1 MDNGLIFPYRR
12 NIVRAEA
19 SDAKHA
25 RLIVVFGSWS
35 AESVTQSC
43 SRQAA
48 EGRRKVALLGFGYP
62 RAKCVGLNVGKS
74 AFCMFET

>member
-25 RLIVVFGSWS
+25 RLIVVFASWL

-48 EGRRKVALLGFGYP
+48 EGRRKVAHPTRWLSW
-62 RAKCVGLNVGKS
+62 AKRVGRHIGKS
-74 AFCMFET
+74 VWHVG

>member
-19 SDAKHA
+19 SDAEHA
-25 RLIVVFGSWS
+25 RSVGVFGSLL

-62 RAKCVGLNVGKS
+62 RAKCVGRSVGKS
-74 AFCMFET
+74 AFLVSET

>member
-12 NIVRAEA
+12 NNVHAEA

-25 RLIVVFGSWS
+25 SWPDPFGVMVG
-35 AESVTQSC
+35 ESVNRSC

-48 EGRRKVALLGFGYP
+48 EGRKKVAHPGRWLS
-62 RAKCVGLNVGKS
+62 RAKCVGLTVGKS
-74 AFCMFET
+74 AVCVPET